1 MKILKVIHGY
11 PPTYNAGSEVYS
23 QTLCHELAQRH
34 HVEVFTRNENILISD
49 YQYTQTQD
57 PLDKRIRLHII
68 NLPRERNLLK
78 YSHGAVNKYFI
89 SVCNRFKPDI
99 LHIGHLNHLSID
111 IVEYAWHLGIP
122 IVYTLHD
129 YWLICP
135 RGQFLQRNSTP
146 PFTLCDGQK
155 DTKCA
160 HRCFSGF
167 ASSDVTT
174 NGETAYWA
182 NWVQQRRHKFQ
193 ALSERVDL
201 FIAPSRY
208 LQERFIKEF
217 QISPDKIRYLDYGF
231 NRSYLKNRVRVL
243 ENNFV
248 FGYIGTHIPAKG
260 IQDLIDAFSKLK
272 TNKPCSLKLW
282 GRFRS
287 DLTPILHEKLRRL
300 PPKISNCIQW
310 MGEYKNNTIVQDVFN
325 NVDAIVVPSIW
336 VENSPLVIH
345 EAQELRIPVIAAN
358 MGGMAE
364 YVKHE
369 VNGLL
374 FSPRDSNDLA
384 KQMSI
389 LANNPHKAKQL
400 GEKGYIYSKE
410 GNIPDIQ
417 EHVSELETLYKE
429 LKHAKRR

>member
-1 MKILKVIHGY
+1 M
-11 PPTYNAGSEVYS
+11 
-23 QTLCHELAQRH
+23 
-34 HVEVFTRNENILISD
+34 
-49 YQYTQTQD
+49 
-57 PLDKRIRLHII
+57 
-68 NLPRERNLLK
+68 
-78 YSHGAVNKYFI
+78 
-89 SVCNRFKPDI
+89 
-99 LHIGHLNHLSID
+99 
-111 IVEYAWHLGIP
+111 
-122 IVYTLHD
+122 
-129 YWLICP
+129 CP

-146 PFTLCDGQK
+146 PFALCNGQE
-155 DTKCA
+155 DIKCA
-160 HRCFSGF
+160 KECFSGF
-167 ASSDVTT
+167 ASSDITPKD
-174 NGETAYWA
+174 ETAYWA

-208 LQERFIKEF
+208 LQKRFIKEF

-272 TNKPCSLKLW
+272 TNKPCLLKLW

-287 DLTPILHEKLRRL
+287 DLTPVLHA
-300 PPKISNCIQW
+300 KIRSLYPEISSRIQW
-310 MGEYKNNTIVQDVFN
+310 MGEYKNNTIVQDVLN
-325 NVDAIVVPSIW
+325 HVDAIVVPSIW

-358 MGGMAE
+358 MGGMTE
-364 YVKHE
+364 YVKHK

-374 FSPRDSNDLA
+374 FNPRDSNDLA

-389 LANNPHKAKQL
+389 FVNDPQKAKQL
-400 GEKGYIYSKE
+400 GEKGYIYSKD
-410 GNIPDIQ
+410 GNIPGIQ
-417 EHVSELETLYKE
+417 DHVSELEAIYKE
-429 LKHAKRR
+429 LKYAKRR

>member
-34 HVEVFTRNENILISD
+34 QVEVFTRNENILTSD
-49 YQYTQTQD
+49 YEYDQTKD
-57 PLDKRIRLHII
+57 PLDKRIILHCI

-78 YSHGAVNKYFI
+78 YSHDTVNKHFA
-89 SVCNRFKPDI
+89 SVCDRFKPDI
-99 LHIGHLNHLSID
+99 VHIGHLNHLSID
-111 IVEYAWHLGIP
+111 MVDHAWQRGIP

-135 RGQFLQRNSTP
+135 RGQFLQRNSIP
-146 PFTLCDGQK
+146 PFALCDGQE
-155 DTKCA
+155 DAKCA
-160 HRCFSGF
+160 SSCFRSF
-167 ASSDVTT
+167 VSSDVAT
-174 NGETAYWA
+174 NDETNNWT
-182 NWVQQRRHKFQ
+182 NWVKQRRLRFQ
-193 ALSERVDL
+193 EICEKVDL

-208 LQERFIKEF
+208 LKERFIKEF
-217 QISPDKIRYLDYGF
+217 QISQHKIRYLDYGF
-231 NRSYLKNRVRVL
+231 NRSYLKNRVRTP

-272 TNKPCSLKLW
+272 TTKPCILKLW

-287 DLTPILHEKLRRL
+287 DLTPILQEKIRHLS
-300 PPKISNCIQW
+300 PEVSNRIQW
-310 MGEYKNNTIVQDVFN
+310 MGEYTNNTIVQEVFN
-325 NVDAIVVPSIW
+325 YVDAIVVPSIW

-345 EAQELRIPVIAAN
+345 EAQELRVPVITAN
-358 MGGMAE
+358 IGGMAE

-374 FSPRDSNDLA
+374 FCPRDLEDLA

-389 LANNPHKAKQL
+389 LANNPEKAKQL
-400 GEKGYIYSKE
+400 GEKGYFYSDE

-417 EHVSELETLYKE
+417 EHVSELESIYKE
-429 LKHAKRR
+429 LKHEKR

>member
-34 HVEVFTRNENILISD
+34 HVEVFTRNENILVSD
-49 YQYTQTQD
+49 YEYTQTQD
-57 PLDKRIRLHII
+57 PLDKRVRLHSI

-78 YSHGAVNKYFI
+78 YSHDAVNTHFI
-89 SVCNRFKPDI
+89 SVCDRFKPDI
-99 LHIGHLNHLSID
+99 VHIGHLNHLSID
-111 IVEYAWHLGIP
+111 IVEHAWQRNIP
-122 IVYTLHD
+122 IVFTLHD

-146 PFTLCDGQK
+146 PFALCNGQE
-155 DTKCA
+155 DIKCA

-167 ASSDVTT
+167 ASSDITP
-174 NGETAYWA
+174 NDETAYWA

-260 IQDLIDAFSKLK
+260 MQDLIDAFSKLK
-272 TNKPCSLKLW
+272 TNKPCLLKLW

-287 DLTPILHEKLRRL
+287 DLTPVLQEKIRSLS
-300 PPKISNCIQW
+300 PEISSRIQW
-310 MGEYKNNTIVQDVFN
+310 MGEYKNNTIVQDVLN
-325 NVDAIVVPSIW
+325 HVDAIVVPSIW

-364 YVKHE
+364 YVQHE

-374 FSPRDSNDLA
+374 FDPLNIDDLA

-389 LANNPHKAKQL
+389 FANDPQKAKQL
-400 GEKGYIYSKE
+400 GEKGYIYSKD

-417 EHVSELETLYKE
+417 EHVSELEAIYKE